1 MEKQAIQAEGAVMS
15 PATGDRLTIPTAPE
29 RAGKMSTT
37 SAYYVAFVA
46 LGLSIA
52 VLGPTLPGLAEQ
64 TQSHL
69 SQISYLF
76 TAHALGY
83 LLGSLQAGQIF
94 DRVRGHPVMA
104 AMLLVMAAALAL
116 IPLVPMLWLLIVVV
130 LVLGMAGAI
139 LDVGANALLV
149 WIHGREVGPYMNGL
163 HAAFGVGAFLAP
175 IVIAQ
180 LVLVSGG
187 ITWAYWALGLLMLP
201 PFFWLVRLPSPTR
214 KAVAKDG
221 SGDEVNHLLLVLI
234 VVFFALYVGAEAAF
248 GGWIFTYTVM
258 QGLGSKTVA
267 AYLTSAYWGSFTL
280 GRLLSIPIALHVRPR
295 YILAADLAGCVVS
308 VLVILLWPQSMVAIW
323 GGTLGLGL
331 SMASVFPVTI
341 TLAERRMTITGRVT
355 SWFFVGASLGGM
367 SLPWLIGQLFEP
379 VGPRATMFVIL
390 SALVLATGV
399 FTAIIKVDTTHGELS
414 R

>member
-1 MEKQAIQAEGAVMS
+1 MS
-15 PATGDRLTIPTAPE
+15 PATGGRLIIPTTSE
-29 RAGKMSTT
+29 RPGKMSTT
-37 SAYYVAFVA
+37 IAYYVAFVA
-46 LGLSIA
+46 LGLSVA

-116 IPLVPMLWLLIVVV
+116 IPLMPMLWLLIAAV
-130 LVLGMAGAI
+130 LILGMAGAT

-149 WIHGREVGPYMNGL
+149 WIHGRKVGPYMNGL
-163 HAAFGVGAFLAP
+163 HFAFGVGAFLTP
-175 IVIAQ
+175 IVVAQ
-180 LVLVSGG
+180 LVLISGD
-187 ITWAYWALGLLMLP
+187 ITWAYWALALLMVP
-201 PFFWLVRLPSPTR
+201 AAVWLARLPSPTR
-214 KAVAKDG
+214 KAVSEDG
-221 SGDEVNHLLLVLI
+221 SGEEVNHLLLVLI
-234 VVFFALYVGAEAAF
+234 VIFFALYVGTEAAF
-248 GGWIFTYTVM
+248 GGWIFTYTVA

-267 AYLTSAYWGSFTL
+267 AYLTSAFWGSFTL
-280 GRLLSIPIALHVRPR
+280 GRLLAVPIALHVRPR

-379 VGPRATMFVIL
+379 IGPQVTMYVIL
-390 SALVLATGV
+390 IALIIAVAVFAVLIQFDSTP
-399 FTAIIKVDTTHGELS
+399 GEPG
-414 R
+414 RERGT

>member
-1 MEKQAIQAEGAVMS
+1 MS
-15 PATGDRLTIPTAPE
+15 PATGDRVIIPTASEP
-29 RAGKMSTT
+29 AGKMSTT
-37 SAYYVAFVA
+37 TAYYAAFVA

-64 TQSHL
+64 THSHL

-104 AMLLVMAAALAL
+104 AMLLVMAAALVL
-116 IPLVPMLWLLIVVV
+116 IPLMPMLWLLMAAV
-130 LVLGMAGAI
+130 LILGMAGAI

-149 WIHGREVGPYMNGL
+149 WIHRREVGPYMNAL

-180 LVLVSGG
+180 LVLISGG
-187 ITWAYWALGLLMLP
+187 ITWAYWALALLMLP
-201 PFFWLVRLPSPTR
+201 PFVWLVRLPSPARQTVSEDR
-214 KAVAKDG
+214 PTG
-221 SGDEVNHLLLVLI
+221 EVNNLLLGLI
-234 VVFFALYVGAEAAF
+234 VVFFALYVGTEAAF
-248 GGWIFTYTVM
+248 GGWIFTYAVA
-258 QGLGSKTVA
+258 QDLGDKTTA
-267 AYLTSAYWGSFTL
+267 AYLTSAYWGAFTV
-280 GRLLSIPIALHVRPR
+280 GRLLAIPIAFHIRPR
-295 YILAADLAGCVVS
+295 HMLVADLAGCLVS
-308 VLVILLWPQSMVAIW
+308 VSVILLWPDSTVALW
-323 GGTLGLGL
+323 LGTMGLGL

-367 SLPWLIGQLFEP
+367 FLPWVVGQLFEP

-399 FTAIIKVDTTHGELS
+399 FTAIVKVDSTHGELS